1 MTANFNPNTTAT
13 AFEFSAIK
21 FNKQDTIY
29 QCTDQKEKISF
40 PLTELIKIEK
50 FQGYSKASNCTH
62 YLRIRNES
70 SWKKS
75 NQITGLWRSCRKSF
89 LFGGYRKEKVK
100 TLIIFRFNENGE
112 RLKIYLA
119 PFGYYPSRNSIET
132 LINGL

>member
-13 AFEFSAIK
+13 VFEFTAIK

-29 QCTDQKEKISF
+29 QCTQQTKQISL
-40 PLTELIKIEK
+40 PLTELIKIER

-62 YLRIRNES
+62 YLRIRNKP
-70 SWKKS
+70 SWAKS
-75 NQITGLWRSCRKSF
+75 DQITGLWRSCRRSF
-89 LFGGYRKEKVK
+89 LFGDYKKENTK

-132 LINGL
+132 LINSL